1 MPTLKPV
8 RPTDRSAHPPRPR
21 RLGPRSAL
29 LLLALTLSAC
39 GGGQQGAPAPAP
51 VPDTAALTPEAI
63 EAKLTSGNVD
73 LSEITHYGDPVTASG
88 DGAYVQ
94 PDVDLPDEPYA
105 PTLIAGQQLRD
116 SAQQAAASAR
126 LGETRVPGSLRAQAA
141 PSGLSGVTLTPDRT
155 QLQVLILHAGAA
167 DFGLPSA
174 RALLQ
179 AHGIPFTTLDATTAP
194 LDAAAL
200 VAPDGTGRYQAVVLT
215 SNALTTETRPGY
227 YESALNTDEWS
238 TLFEYERTFGARQLA
253 LFGYPQASPEDYGLR
268 AAPELASSAA
278 DLTVTPAGKA
288 VFADLTGA
296 VPVRYAYNYP
306 SRLEAVPGVTTTPVL
321 TDAGGNVL
329 AATSTSPDGRERMLL
344 TMAQNP
350 YLLHT
355 QLLGD
360 GLIQW
365 LTRGVHLGEYRRF
378 LQVDID
384 DWFLYADRFDPTTGK
399 IVPRDFR
406 LRGSD
411 ALSLRDQQSA
421 VRTQYPAAPN
431 FRYAQ
436 AFNGLGADVTAPN
449 TCAPA
454 ASVADPLSAVTKC
467 LANSFDWV
475 NHSRD
480 HLNMDT
486 MNRSDAF
493 TQLYQNALIGSYMR
507 LPMSLRAVVTPE
519 HSGLGWYSPAAGQN
533 KVDYGLNAGNRE
545 LMQATSLMGMRYVAS
560 NHSVPSQWD
569 PQCPNCGVTSPLN
582 PLTLL
587 VPRWPNSVAYN
598 TTAPDEATGQY
609 NAVFGPSGTAPYW
622 PKNLNYDEFLAQDVG
637 ISVIHLLSGTAWPH
651 YMHQGNL
658 KEYAPGRSLATDWV
672 RALLDTYSGYST
684 LPLNTLNWNSLG
696 LYVDARTRYEG
707 DKGSVVAVFD
717 RKLNTVQVQ
726 RSGAASRFVFLS
738 GAAASATQKTEV
750 YAGRRMA
757 QFTVGS
763 AGTTVPV
770 TPR

>member
-1 MPTLKPV
+1 M
-8 RPTDRSAHPPRPR
+8 RH
-21 RLGPRSAL
+21 SAL

-39 GGGQQGAPAPAP
+39 GRGQQGAPTPI
-51 VPDTAALTPEAI
+51 PDTSALTPEAI
-63 EAKLTSGNVD
+63 AAKLASGNVA
-73 LSEITHYGDPVTASG
+73 LSEITHSGDPVTASAEG
-88 DGAYVQ
+88 EYAK
-94 PDVDLPDEPYA
+94 PDADHPDEPYA
-105 PTLIAGQQLRD
+105 PSLIASQRLRD
-116 SAQQAAASAR
+116 SAQRAAASAR
-126 LGETRVPGSLRAQAA
+126 LGETRVPRSLRAQAA
-141 PSGLSGVTLTPDRT
+141 SSGLSGVTLNPDRT
-155 QLQVLILHAGAA
+155 QLQVLVLHAGAA

-179 AHGIPFTTLDATTAP
+179 AHGIPFITLDATTTP

-200 VAPDGTGRYQAVVLT
+200 VAPDGTGRYQAVVMT
-215 SNALTTETRPGY
+215 SNALTTETRPGF
-227 YESALNTDEWS
+227 YESALDTNEWN
-238 TLFEYERTFGARQLA
+238 TLFEYERTFGVRQLA
-253 LFGYPQASPEDYGLR
+253 LFGYPQVAPEDYGLR
-268 AAPELASSAA
+268 AAPGLAGATA

-288 VFADLTGA
+288 VFADLTDV
-296 VPVRYAYNYP
+296 VPVRSAYSYP
-306 SRLEAVPGVTTTPVL
+306 SRLEAVPGVTTTPLL

-329 AATSTSPDGRERMLL
+329 AATSTSADGRERMLL

-360 GLIQW
+360 GLIGW

-384 DWFLYADRFDPTTGK
+384 DWFLYADRFDPATGK

-406 LRGSD
+406 LRGRD

-421 VRTQYPAAPN
+421 VRTQYPVAPN

-454 ASVADPLSAVTKC
+454 ATVADPLSAVTKC
-467 LANSFDWV
+467 VANSFDWV

-486 MNRSDAF
+486 MNFSDAF
-493 TQLYQNALIGSYMR
+493 TQLYQNALIGSYMH

-519 HSGLGWYSPAAGQN
+519 HSGLGWYSPGAGQN

-598 TTAPDEATGQY
+598 TTAPDEAAGQY
-609 NAVFGPSGTAPYW
+609 NAVFGPGGSAPYW

-637 ISVIHLLSGTAWPH
+637 ISVIHLLNGTAWPH

-658 KEYAPGRSLATDWV
+658 KEYTPGRSLATDWV
-672 RALLDTYSGYST
+672 RALLDTYSAYST
-684 LPLNTLNWNSLG
+684 LPLTTLDWNSLG
-696 LYVDARTRYEG
+696 QYVDARTRYEN
-707 DKGSVVAVFD
+707 DKDSVTAVFD
-717 RKLNTVQVQ
+717 RKLNTVEVQ
-726 RSGAASRFVFLS
+726 RRAGTGRRFVFLT
-738 GAAASATQKTEV
+738 GASASTFQKTEV
-750 YAGRRMA
+750 YAGRRTA
-757 QFTVGS
+757 QFTVGLL
-763 AGTTVPV
+763 ATTVPV

>member
-1 MPTLKPV
+1 MPTRTPA
-8 RPTDRSAHPPRPR
+8 RRADTDCSTSFPGRH
-21 RLGPRSAL
+21 GPRSAL

-39 GGGQQGAPAPAP
+39 GSGQPTGQATDPS
-51 VPDTAALTPEAI
+51 ALTPEAI
-63 EAKLTSGNVD
+63 EAKLTSGDVD

-88 DGAYVQ
+88 DGPYVQ
-94 PDVDLPDEPYA
+94 PDVDHPDEPYA
-105 PTLIAGQQLRD
+105 PTLIAAQQGLA
-116 SAQQAAASAR
+116 SARQAAAGAR
-126 LGETRVPGSLRAQAA
+126 LGETRVPGTLRGQTVSAQ
-141 PSGLSGVTLTPDRT
+141 GLSGLTLTPDRV
-155 QLQVLILHAGAA
+155 QLQVLILHAGPA

-179 AHGIPFTTLDATTAP
+179 SRGIPFTTLDATTTP

-200 VAPDGTGRYQAVVLT
+200 VAPDGAGRYQAVILT
-215 SNALTTETRPGY
+215 SNALTTETSPGY
-227 YESALNTDEWS
+227 YESALSTDEWS

-253 LFGYPQASPEDYGLR
+253 LFGYPQVAPEDYGLR
-268 AAPELASSAA
+268 AAPELASSTA

-288 VFADLTGA
+288 VFTDLTGA

-306 SRLEAVPGVTTTPVL
+306 SRLEPVEGVTTTPVL
-321 TDAGGNVL
+321 TDAGGNIL

-360 GLIQW
+360 GLIGW

-384 DWFLYADRFDPTTGK
+384 DWFLYADRFDPATGTV
-399 IVPRDFR
+399 VPRDFR

-411 ALSLRDQQSA
+411 ALSLRDQQNA
-421 VRTQYPAAPN
+421 IRAQYPVAAN

-449 TCAPA
+449 TCAPS
-454 ASVADPLSAVTKC
+454 ASVNDPLSAVTKC
-467 LANSFDWV
+467 VAKSFDWV

-486 MNRSDAF
+486 MNRSDSF

-519 HSGLGWYSPAAGQN
+519 HSGLGWYAPAPGQN

-598 TTAPDEATGQY
+598 STAPDEAAGQY
-609 NAVFGPSGTAPYW
+609 NAVFGPGGTAPYW
-622 PKNLNYDEFLAQDVG
+622 PKNLNYDEFLAQDMN
-637 ISVIHLLSGTAWPH
+637 ISVIHLLDGTAWPH

-672 RALLDTYSGYST
+672 RALLDTYSAYST
-684 LPLNTLNWNSLG
+684 LPLNTLDWNSLG
-696 LYVDARTRYEG
+696 QYVDTRTRYEG
-707 DKGSVVAVFD
+707 DKNSVVAVFD
-717 RKLNTVQVQ
+717 RKANTVKVQ
-726 RSGAASRFVFLS
+726 RSSGSGTRFVFLT
-738 GAAASATQKTEV
+738 GASASATQKTEV
-750 YAGRRMA
+750 YAGRRTA

-763 AGTTVPV
+763 LTTTVPV